1 MLDLSYKRIISED
14 DVDIPKLIVT
24 YKKPEIVRYIS
35 ISENYFRYVTEN
47 DEVYFYKIYE
57 SNKLI
62 GATHIEK
69 QGTTLFMDILV
80 FPEFHRLGLG
90 TKILKDIQ
98 DDIFGFHFERIEIS
112 IDEKNT
118 ASLKLFEN
126 AGFIRISKDDELIN
140 LTYHKITV

>member
-80 FPEFHRLGLG
+80 FPEFQRLGLG

-126 AGFIRISKDDELIN
+126 AGFIRTSKDDELIN